1 MREDVLDYLVESMSI
16 RDGNRFMLNEKID
29 DVFDETMRKL
39 DIPTYRCS
47 AESIGYN
54 DWSRFQI
61 SDILKELLEKTN
73 GDIQK
78 AQKAV
83 VIIED
88 FEQLSMDERFM
99 PQLVSEGTN
108 IDLDSEKYRRCMV
121 QSLLIPFLQGEFPFE
136 YQGNNDIF
144 DTKGLTIIMTGDF
157 KDLDERSILNG
168 YDGALWHRLCPIFR
182 EVEIEKENNK

>member
-61 SDILKELLEKTN
+61 SDILKELLEITD
-73 GDIQK
+73 GDIK
-78 AQKAV
+78 KDKKL
-83 VIIED
+83 II
-88 FEQLSMDERFM
+88 
-99 PQLVSEGTN
+99 
-108 IDLDSEKYRRCMV
+108 
-121 QSLLIPFLQGEFPFE
+121 LLLE
-136 YQGNNDIF
+136 
-144 DTKGLTIIMTGDF
+144 
-157 KDLDERSILNG
+157 
-168 YDGALWHRLCPIFR
+168 
-182 EVEIEKENNK
+182 